1 MHVGIARIALR
12 IPHSHSL
19 KERRQAARSIAN
31 RIRGRFN
38 VSAAQDAAD
47 DGDAWQSFTLLLS
60 CVSSDPNHADAL
72 LSQVA
77 DYISESRPDLE
88 VVDYGVEII
97 SGV

>member
-38 VSAAQDAAD
+38 VSAAQDAAA
-47 DGDAWQSFTLLLS
+47 DGEAWQSFTLLLS
-60 CVSSDPNHADAL
+60 CVSSDTNHADAL
-72 LSQVA
+72 LSSVV
-77 DYISESRPDLE
+77 DYIGESRPDLE

>member
-38 VSAAQDAAD
+38 VSAAQDAAA
-47 DGDAWQSFTLLLS
+47 DGDAWQSITILLS
-60 CVSSDPNHADAL
+60 CVSSDANHAAAL

-77 DYISESRPDLE
+77 DYITETRPDVE
-88 VVDYGVEII
+88 VMDYGVEII